1 MPCAETRSGPTSNR
15 NPPVT
20 STTISVSPAAVAIHA
35 RTRPDHAALILSQA
49 GQARSPEPSTS
60 RRAGDRA
67 RPNYTRGS

>member
-35 RTRPDHAALILSQA
+35 STRPSHA
-49 GQARSPEPSTS
+49 R
-60 RRAGDRA
+60 
-67 RPNYTRGS
+67 